1 LSESSTWHPSE
12 ETLAPEG
19 ESSEPAQPESPTPAQ
34 GESLRTHGEALGRL
48 TPRQAGRGWALTVV
62 GVFVVGLAAWVVT
75 NSPLFDLRDLRV
87 TGLKHLSREQVAR
100 LGALNSHTNVL
111 WLSPGA
117 VERRLERNPWI
128 LRAEISRNLPGTIA
142 VSIEE
147 RTPVAVAWSSVRRL
161 LVAADG
167 TLLDVAP
174 SSVRLPRI
182 EARPSQL
189 TVGNR
194 LPHSTLALRAVA
206 SFPRRVRSRLDRV
219 TVGTSSS
226 ITLLLRSGTHVLY
239 GDGSRPDAKA
249 RAVFAVL
256 AWARA
261 HGIRAA
267 SLDVRAPDAPALRPA
282 GVPAAVPRPMPNAT
296 DLPRHGP
303 RP

>member
-1 LSESSTWHPSE
+1 
-12 ETLAPEG
+12 
-19 ESSEPAQPESPTPAQ
+19 
-34 GESLRTHGEALGRL
+34 
-48 TPRQAGRGWALTVV
+48 VV

-87 TGLKHLSREQVAR
+87 TGLKHLSRGQVAR

-194 LPHSTLALRAVA
+194 LPHSTLALSAVA

-226 ITLLLRSGTHVLY
+226 VTLLLRSGTHVLY

-282 GVPAAVPRPMPNAT
+282 GLPAAVPRPMPNAT
-296 DLPRHGP
+296 DLPPHGP